1 MLKILFST
9 LCFEGLRTII
19 LRMKP
24 YLVCCAVLVC
34 LLSLSGAEQPARR
47 PDFSGRWLL
56 DLDRSSIKGDNPPV
70 SSIFV
75 IQHKE
80 PRWRLS
86 RTHIYSSGK
95 SDTQYID
102 LITTERKESVRRE
115 GSYTVSSRM
124 YWEGD
129 SLVLDEKIS
138 GPGGWRG
145 TNLVKYSLADNGK
158 TLIALEREE
167 DSKSKT
173 TNRWVFYNKPAPPP
187 PKPGEAGIQKGPT
200 L

>member
-1 MLKILFST
+1 M
-9 LCFEGLRTII
+9 

-34 LLSLSGAEQPARR
+34 LLSLSGAEQPTRR

-80 PRWRLS
+80 PRWHLS

-95 SDTQYID
+95 SDTQNID
-102 LITTERKESVRRE
+102 LVTMERKGSVHRE
-115 GSYTVSSRM
+115 GGYTVSSRM
-124 YWEGD
+124 YWEGE

-173 TNRWVFYNKPAPPP
+173 TNRWMFYNKPAPPP
-187 PKPGEAGIQKGPT
+187 PRPREAGSQKSPP

>member
-1 MLKILFST
+1 
-9 LCFEGLRTII
+9 
-19 LRMKP
+19 MKP

-34 LLSLSGAEQPARR
+34 LLSLSGAEQPTRR

-56 DLDRSSIKGDNPPV
+56 DLDRSDIKGDNPPV

-75 IQHKE
+75 IEHKE
-80 PRWRLS
+80 PRWHLS
-86 RTHIYSSGK
+86 RTHIYANGK
-95 SDTQYID
+95 SDTQNID
-102 LITTERKESVRRE
+102 LVTTERKESVHRKD
-115 GSYTVSSRM
+115 GYTVSSRM
-124 YWEGD
+124 YWEGE

-145 TNLVKYSLADNGK
+145 TNLVKYSLSDNGK

-187 PKPGEAGIQKGPT
+187 PRPGEAGIQKGPT